1 MTLSKIF
8 IKPALGQNLTDEKG
22 NLIPIDGI
30 EVENSIYWQR
40 RINDGD
46 AVTQKTKTQK
56 GEN

>member
-1 MTLSKIF
+1 MSKIF
-8 IKPALGQNLTDEKG
+8 IKPAAGKSLTDEKG

-46 AVTQKTKTQK
+46 AVTQKNKTQK